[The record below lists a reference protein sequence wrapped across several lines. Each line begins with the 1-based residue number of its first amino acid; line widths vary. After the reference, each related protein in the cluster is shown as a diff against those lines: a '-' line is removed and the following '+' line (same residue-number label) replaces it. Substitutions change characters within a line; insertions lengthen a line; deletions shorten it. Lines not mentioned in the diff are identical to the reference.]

1 MPAFAATHHACPLCN
16 SSDAAATRQ
25 DGTTYCFSCGQS
37 SGRSSRPMSLPDALL
52 PLLPDTVERLAKVS
66 ISPDTAKSFGYG
78 YVDHQGVQKHAATY
92 WAPGGG
98 PVAQKLRTADKKF
111 TWVGDP
117 KSAGLFGQ
125 QLWSNK
131 RRVIIT
137 EGEIDCLAVADAFNN
152 REAVVSIKNGTAGA
166 RKDLL
171 GSMEWLL
178 GFEEVVLCFD
188 QDEPGQAA
196 AKECAD
202 LFAPGTVKVVA
213 LPYKDAYAVLDK
225 AEKGRSV
232 LVQAINAARV
242 YRPDGLLFGEELL
255 AEFDKEMP
263 PAIPYPWEGLNQKLG
278 GGVRR
283 GEFVLIAAGTGVG
296 KSYLVG
302 VMAEHFLQQGYKV
315 GIIALEEEPTET
327 LWRLGGI
334 TARKLVTNENRAEIR
349 PLLTQYIDRLSVN
362 NHFGSLD
369 DQRLIVLIRY
379 LSKAWEAD
387 FIIFDHLSIA
397 LSGRDSSGD
406 ERKDLDRLVTKL
418 KTITVET
425 GVRLIPITHLSRKEG
440 TPHEEGG
447 RVSLSHLRGSHSL
460 GQLAN
465 VVIAFERDTQGE
477 SNTNETMVRVLK
489 ARGLG
494 CTTGPAC
501 TVRYDDKTGVVTELG
516 PHEGFPAHED
526 TEVPF

>member
-1 MPAFAATHHACPLCN
+1 MTFTATHHACPLCN

-25 DGTTYCFSCGQS
+25 DGTTYCFSCCQS
-37 SGRSSRPMSLPDALL
+37 SGRPSQRMSLPGALL
-52 PLLPDTVERLAKVS
+52 PILPDTVERLAKVS

-98 PVAQKLRTADKKF
+98 AVAQKLRTADKKF

-125 QLWSNK
+125 QLWSGK

-137 EGEIDCLAVADAFNN
+137 EGEIDCLAVADAFGN

-188 QDEPGQAA
+188 QDENGQAA

-242 YRPDGLLFGEELL
+242 YRPDGLLFGEELVQEYMKDL
-255 AEFDKEMP
+255 P
-263 PAIPYPWEGLNQKLG
+263 PAIPYPFEGLNNKLLG
-278 GGVRR
+278 GIRESELVM
-283 GEFVLIAAGTGVG
+283 VAAGTGVG
-296 KSYLVG
+296 KSYVTA
-302 VMAEHFLQQGYKV
+302 VMARSFLAGGYKV
-315 GIIALEEEPTET
+315 GYMALEESPATT
-327 LWRLGGI
+327 LRRLVGI
-334 TARKLVTNENRAEIR
+334 GAGRFVTNENRAE
-349 PLLTQYIDRLSVN
+349 LLGDMEDLKDRLVVY

-369 DQRLIVLIRY
+369 EHRLTTLIRY
-379 LSKAWEAD
+379 LAASFGCD
-387 FIIFDHLSIA
+387 FIIFDHISIA
-397 LSGRDSSGD
+397 VSGLEGDD
-406 ERKDLDRLVTKL
+406 ERRTIDRLMTKL
-418 KTITVET
+418 RSLTQET
-425 GVRLIPITHLSRKEG
+425 GVRMLVVSHLARQSNS
-440 TPHEEGG
+440 PHEEGG
-447 RVSLSHLRGSHSL
+447 RVRLAHLRGSGAL
-460 GQLAN
+460 GQLSD
-465 VVIAFERDTQGE
+465 VVLGLERDQQDPENANKT
-477 SNTNETMVRVLK
+477 TLRVLK
-489 ARGLG
+489 NRP
-494 CTTGPAC
+494 TGETGVAC
-501 TVRYDDKTGVVTELG
+501 VLTFDPKTGTITEGL
-516 PHEGFPAHED
+516 PSEITWED
-526 TEVPF
+526 QEAQF